1 MFTSDNTT
9 KQFNLMEEN
18 TQPVEA
24 TEQQAPVSAPEES
37 TSSFSFISDE
47 EVARMNQPQQTE
59 QPTQEAPS
67 QVEETQ
73 ETPVEQVGDQP
84 QTQQYAP
91 EEIEGAVFEF
101 LSERL
106 GRDIRS
112 FDDLQT
118 QQQEQRE
125 LDERISVI
133 ADFVEKTGRDPRDW
147 FVYQSMN
154 PSEMDD
160 MTAIKVQMASDYP
173 NLSQEEVGLLISS
186 KYKLDPNLHSEDEVK
201 LSQLQMKMD
210 SASARSGIEGLR
222 SQYQA
227 PERQEETSTSPID
240 DNWIASMRSEVNA
253 MEGVEFD
260 LGNGKNFTF
269 GMDDNYK
276 NQLADKN
283 ARLDEFFDPYVRED
297 GSWDY
302 ESLNVHRAVIDN
314 MESIVKSVYKQGMS
328 DGQRGLVDRAANV
341 TAQSPNQGST
351 PQGPDA
357 LTQELKKALGQSSGG
372 FGFI

>member
-1 MFTSDNTT
+1 
-9 KQFNLMEEN
+9 MEEN

-24 TEQQAPVSAPEES
+24 MEQQAPVSAPEES

-47 EVARMNQPQQTE
+47 EVAQINQPQQTG

-67 QVEETQ
+67 QVEQTQ
-73 ETPVEQVGDQP
+73 ETPVEQIGDQP
-84 QTQQYAP
+84 EAQQQYAP

-106 GRDIRS
+106 GRDVRS
-112 FDDLQT
+112 FDDLQA

-160 MTAIKVQMASDYP
+160 MTAIQVQMASDYP
-173 NLSQEEVGLLISS
+173 NLSQEEVRLLISS
-186 KYKLDPNLHSEDEVK
+186 KYKLNPDLHSEEEVK
-201 LSQLQMKMD
+201 LS
-210 SASARSGIEGLR
+210 
-222 SQYQA
+222 
-227 PERQEETSTSPID
+227 QEETSTSPMD
-240 DNWIASMRSEVNA
+240 DNWIASMRSEVSS

-260 LGNGKNFTF
+260 LGNGKSFTF
-269 GMDDNYK
+269 GMDDNYR

-283 ARLDEFFDPYVRED
+283 ARLDEYFDPYVRED

-357 LTQELKKALGQSSGG
+357 LTQQLKQALGQGSGG

>member
-1 MFTSDNTT
+1 
-9 KQFNLMEEN
+9 MEEN

-24 TEQQAPVSAPEES
+24 MEHQAPVSAPEES

-47 EVARMNQPQQTE
+47 EVAQMNQPQQTE

-84 QTQQYAP
+84 EAQQQYAP
-91 EEIEGAVFEF
+91 EEIEGAVFNF

-106 GRDIRS
+106 GRDVRS
-112 FDDLQT
+112 LDDLQG

-133 ADFVEKTGRDPRDW
+133 AEFVEKTGRDPRDW

-160 MTAIKVQMASDYP
+160 MTAIQVQMASDYP

-186 KYKLDPNLHSEDEVK
+186 KYKLDPDLHSEEEVK

-210 SASARSGIEGLR
+210 SASARSGIEGMR

-227 PERQEETSTSPID
+227 PERQAETSTSPID

-283 ARLDEFFDPYVRED
+283 ARLDEYFDPYVRED

-357 LTQELKKALGQSSGG
+357 LTQQLKQALGQGGGG

>member
-1 MFTSDNTT
+1 
-9 KQFNLMEEN
+9 MEEN

-125 LDERISVI
+125 S
-133 ADFVEKTGRDPRDW
+133 
-147 FVYQSMN
+147 SM
-154 PSEMDD
+154 
-160 MTAIKVQMASDYP
+160 K
-173 NLSQEEVGLLISS
+173 
-186 KYKLDPNLHSEDEVK
+186 
-201 LSQLQMKMD
+201 
-210 SASARSGIEGLR
+210 
-222 SQYQA
+222 
-227 PERQEETSTSPID
+227 
-240 DNWIASMRSEVNA
+240 
-253 MEGVEFD
+253 EF
-260 LGNGKNFTF
+260 L
-269 GMDDNYK
+269 
-276 NQLADKN
+276 
-283 ARLDEFFDPYVRED
+283 
-297 GSWDY
+297 
-302 ESLNVHRAVIDN
+302 
-314 MESIVKSVYKQGMS
+314 
-328 DGQRGLVDRAANV
+328 
-341 TAQSPNQGST
+341 
-351 PQGPDA
+351 
-357 LTQELKKALGQSSGG
+357 
-372 FGFI
+372 

>member
-24 TEQQAPVSAPEES
+24 MEQQAPVSAPEES

-47 EVARMNQPQQTE
+47 EVAQMSQPQQTE

-73 ETPVEQVGDQP
+73 ETPVEQIGDQP

-106 GRDIRS
+106 GRDVRS

-186 KYKLDPNLHSEDEVK
+186 KYKLDPNLHSEEEVK

-227 PERQEETSTSPID
+227 PERQEETSLSPID

>member
-1 MFTSDNTT
+1 
-9 KQFNLMEEN
+9 MEEN
-18 TQPVEA
+18 TQTVEA
-24 TEQQAPVSAPEES
+24 MEQQAPVSAPAES

-47 EVARMNQPQQTE
+47 EVAQINQPQQNG
-59 QPTQEAPS
+59 QPTQEVP
-67 QVEETQ
+67 QGFEQ
-73 ETPVEQVGDQP
+73 ETPVEQVGYQP
-84 QTQQYAP
+84 EAQQQYAP
-91 EEIEGAVFEF
+91 EEIEGAVFNF

-106 GRDIRS
+106 GRDVRS
-112 FDDLQT
+112 LDDLQA
-118 QQQEQRE
+118 QQQQQRE

-160 MTAIKVQMASDYP
+160 MTAIQVQMASDYP
-173 NLSQEEVGLLISS
+173 NLSQEEVRLLISS
-186 KYKLDPNLHSEDEVK
+186 KYKLNPDLHSEDEVK

-210 SASARSGIEGLR
+210 SASARSRIEGLR

-240 DNWIASMRSEVNA
+240 DNWIASMRSEVSS

-260 LGNGKNFTF
+260 LGNGKSFTF
-269 GMDDNYK
+269 GMDDNYR

-341 TAQSPNQGST
+341 TSRSPNQGST

-357 LTQELKKALGQSSGG
+357 LTQQLKQALGQSSGG